1 MSTCCPQT
9 FFLLVKQSSLCSS
22 NTLPNKPDLISVTK
36 KFLIRYLTLF
46 YSSKS
51 EGDHLVSMRLKVY
64 LSRRSSETCA
74 YGSYLISDIAGKR
87 SVNILPWRDLWV
99 AHVCVLCILWLC
111 CLTIDG
117 SITEITVFCFSLNVL
132 IILHFPFL
140 VYLCR
145 PGLGYSWLVGSWVG
159 ERSLKFVLL
168 LKSLLFFFLKLRKN
182 SG

>member
-51 EGDHLVSMRLKVY
+51 EGDHLESMRLEVY

-74 YGSYLISDIAGKR
+74 YGSYLTGDIAGKR

-99 AHVCVLCILWLC
+99 AHVCILWLC

-117 SITEITVFCFSLNVL
+117 SISEITVFCFSLNIL

-140 VYLCR
+140 IYPCR
-145 PGLGYSWLVGSWVG
+145 PGLGYSWLVGSWVDK
-159 ERSLKFVLL
+159 RSLKFVLL
-168 LKSLLFFFLKLRKN
+168 LKSLLFFFFFF
-182 SG
+182 